1 MVAALW
7 RRCKHPLRAALIGK
21 EMCGRIRRVRPHNL
35 ATREAREQLQS
46 VEEICSQSTLG
57 ILDNVRSQQS
67 ARQVLLDQYDELGMQ
82 SGKRVNLMELGINTI
97 DDEMVVRGIA
107 AQTRACL

>member
-7 RRCKHPLRAALIGK
+7 PRCNHPLRAALIGK

-46 VEEICSQSTLG
+46 VEEIVELAPRDDPRAVVVDGRNEVAEVLG
-57 ILDNVRSQQS
+57 RHVRDGD
-67 ARQVLLDQYDELGMQ
+67 AFVELGQ
-82 SGKRVNLMELGINTI
+82 
-97 DDEMVVRGIA
+97 
-107 AQTRACL
+107 QTLRPR